1 MLDVPSRYRDFGLLV
16 LRVGIGI
23 MFILHGW
30 PKLAGGAVKWE
41 ALGGA
46 MSHLGITFYPIAWG
60 LAAALAETLGGLC
73 LALGVFHRIAC
84 LLLAITMLVA
94 TVMHLGQGD
103 SLMRASHAIESG
115 ILFASLILI
124 GPGKYTLGRGQ

>member
-1 MLDVPSRYRDFGLLV
+1 MLEIPSRYRDFGLLM
-16 LRVGIGI
+16 LRVGIGV

-30 PKLAGGAVKWE
+30 PNVAGGAVKWE

-46 MSHLGITFYPIAWG
+46 MKHLGITFWPVAWG

-73 LALGVFHRIAC
+73 LALWLFHRTAC
-84 LLLAITMLVA
+84 LMLAITMLVA

-115 ILFASLILI
+115 ILFVSLLLI
-124 GPGKYTLGRGQ
+124 GPGNFRLGKGS